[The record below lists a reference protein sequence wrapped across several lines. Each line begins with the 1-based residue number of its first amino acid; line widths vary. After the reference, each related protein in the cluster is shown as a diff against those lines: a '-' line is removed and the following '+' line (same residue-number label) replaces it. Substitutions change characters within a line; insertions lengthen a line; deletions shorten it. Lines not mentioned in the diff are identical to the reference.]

1 MKLKIVAPLQPN
13 DYYVLDGGFSTQL
26 SRFEAHR
33 EGFSEHS
40 LPIFRYVQ
48 GVDTDPLWTARSLV
62 DNAEAVR
69 KVHRDFLTA
78 GARIVLTCSY
88 QVSGDLFKEELG
100 LSRAQT
106 REHIGRDEQRHFKH

>member
-40 LPIFRYVQ
+40 LFLFSDMSRE
-48 GVDTDPLWTARSLV
+48 WT
-62 DNAEAVR
+62 
-69 KVHRDFLTA
+69 LTLCGRP
-78 GARIVLTCSY
+78 GAWWTMRRL
-88 QVSGDLFKEELG
+88 
-100 LSRAQT
+100 
-106 REHIGRDEQRHFKH
+106 